1 MCLFVYIMVYS
12 SNSNCIAA
20 HVVDTHTSARA
31 WEGKDTNKDVGEQ
44 RTYGLGQVH
53 TKIHFLDMNMVQE
66 NTHFFFLVWNP
77 QDSAPITSGTHTEGV
92 CLRGEFH

>member
-66 NTHFFFLVWNP
+66 NTHFIFWFGIHKIARQLHQERTQMEYV
-77 QDSAPITSGTHTEGV
+77 
-92 CLRGEFH
+92 